1 MSLSSSL
8 LFGKKPLTTINT
20 SPAKLSLE
28 DIQISLEKVVAQ
40 QGSVATIDISLYIN
54 HVQYLLTKVS
64 CLKDYEKQER
74 LEKEQAEYEL
84 QSTTDAYKEK
94 TQQMKRRIAD
104 LEQQQQLSSKRQR
117 LSNVMKATGSIG
129 GVKVT
134 DPDFWIK
141 KL

>member
-8 LFGKKPLTTINT
+8 LFGKKPTT
-20 SPAKLSLE
+20 PAKISLE
-28 DIQISLEKVVAQ
+28 DIQNSLQKVVAQ
-40 QGSVATIDISLYIN
+40 QGSVAIIDSSLYIN

-84 QSTTDAYKEK
+84 QSTIDEYKEK
-94 TQQMKRRIAD
+94 TQQLKRRIAD
-104 LEQQQQLSSKRQR
+104 LEQQQQQQQQLSTKRQR
-117 LSNVMKATGSIG
+117 VASVMKTTGSI

-134 DPDFWIK
+134 DPDF
-141 KL
+141 

>member
-8 LFGKKPLTTINT
+8 LFGKKPTT
-20 SPAKLSLE
+20 PVKLSLE
-28 DIQISLEKVVAQ
+28 DIRNYLDNVVAQ
-40 QGSVATIDISLYIN
+40 QGSVATIDSSLYIN
-54 HVQYLLTKVS
+54 HVQYLLTKIG

-84 QSTTDAYKEK
+84 QSNTDAYKEK

-117 LSNVMKATGSIG
+117 LNNVMKATGSIG

-134 DPDFWIK
+134 DPDF
-141 KL
+141 